1 MPCLEILTF
10 FLFVSVHFVLIS
22 THRLLCFRQQPFP
35 PQVGIIHVYVM
46 ISPTST
52 ICGFQVFLAFL
63 LSATSMSLGR
73 TMSSGVGE

>member
-22 THRLLCFRQQPFP
+22 THCLLCFRQQLFP
-35 PQVGIIHVYVM
+35 PKVDIIHVYVM

-52 ICGFQVFLAFL
+52 ICGFQLFLALPF
-63 LSATSMSLGR
+63 SVTSMSLGR
-73 TMSSGVGE
+73 IMSSGVGE